1 MAILRILEPTVTGI
15 LTIKI
20 LKSMLKEQLVLLG
33 QLEILVLK
41 ALKVILVQL
50 VKLVSKLTWVQQEQ
64 LVKMVNLHSSVQTA
78 TGGLAMLI

>member
-20 LKSMLKEQLVLLG
+20 LESMLKEQLVLLG

-41 ALKVILVQL
+41 ALTV
-50 VKLVSKLTWVQQEQ
+50 TRVQQEQ

-78 TGGLAMLI
+78 TGELAMLI

>member
-20 LKSMLKEQLVLLG
+20 LKSMLKEQL
-33 QLEILVLK
+33 EILVLK

-50 VKLVSKLTWVQQEQ
+50 VKLVSKLTRVQQEQ